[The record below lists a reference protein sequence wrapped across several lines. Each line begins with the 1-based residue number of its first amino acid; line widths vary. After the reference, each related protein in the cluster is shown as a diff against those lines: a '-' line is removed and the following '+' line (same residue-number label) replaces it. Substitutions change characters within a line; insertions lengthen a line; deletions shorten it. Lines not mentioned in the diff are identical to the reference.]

1 MANIYSDEE
10 KQMHLDQYRASGKS
24 KTEYAREHSIPEA
37 TFRAWV
43 KDNMVATYGMLD
55 FNFNEPTVENK
66 TSRPQIYIDEYIRVE
81 LRNGYDKQYLKRIV
95 EVLINDTEAIK

>member
-1 MANIYSDEE
+1 MI
-10 KQMHLDQYRASGKS
+10 
-24 KTEYAREHSIPEA
+24 
-37 TFRAWV
+37 
-43 KDNMVATYGMLD
+43 ATYGMLD
-55 FNFNEPTVENK
+55 FNFNEPAVENK